1 MRVLTIGSM
10 YPPHF
15 EGGYELVWRSAVE
28 HLRARGDTVRV
39 LASDYRAE
47 APDPAIHEDPDVH
60 RELRWYWRGHSLLR
74 LGPRSSLAL
83 ERHNARV
90 LRRHLREFAPDVVA
104 WWPMGA
110 MSLSMIELV
119 RARGLP
125 AVGFVHDRWMLY
137 GPGVDSW
144 QRIVERLGPL
154 ARAVEIVSRVPTRL
168 ALPRSA
174 RWVFSS
180 DALRRETLASL
191 PLADTGVA
199 HPGIE
204 PGLFPAASPRDWGG
218 RLLYVGRI
226 DAPKGIATAITALTS
241 LPEMSLDIVGAGATW
256 HETELRHLARDLG
269 LAERVRFR
277 GPAPRPLLAEIYAD
291 ADAVV
296 FPVVWEEPWGLVP
309 LEAMAVG
316 RPVVATGSG
325 GSGEYLRHEGNC
337 LIFEPRDDPAAL
349 AEALGRLASDGEL
362 RRRLRENGFETA
374 GNHTESVFNETVAR
388 ELEEATVR

>member
-15 EGGYELVWRSAVE
+15 EGGYELVWRSAVQ

-47 APDPAIHEDPDVH
+47 APDPAIPEDTDVC

-74 LGPRSSLAL
+74 LGPRTSLAL
-83 ERHNARV
+83 ERHNGRV

-119 RARGLP
+119 RGRGMP

-137 GPGVDSW
+137 GPGVDGW
-144 QRIVERLGPL
+144 QRTVGRLGHA
-154 ARAVEIVSRVPTRL
+154 ARAVGVASRVPTRL
-168 ALPRSA
+168 ELGRSA

-204 PGLFPAASPRDWGG
+204 PALFAAAAPRGWTG

-226 DAPKGIATAITALTS
+226 DAPKGIATAITALAS
-241 LPEMSLDIVGAGATW
+241 LPAMTLDVVGTGARW
-256 HETELRHLARDLG
+256 HETELRDLARDLG
-269 LAERVRFR
+269 LADRVRFR
-277 GPAPRPLLAEIYAD
+277 GPAPRTRLAEIYAD

-296 FPVVWEEPWGLVP
+296 FPVLWEEPWGLVP

-325 GSGEYLRHEGNC
+325 GSAEYLLHERNC
-337 LIFEPRDDPAAL
+337 LIFEPRDDPTAL
-349 AEALGRLASDGEL
+349 AEALGRLASDEAL

-374 GNHTESVFNETVAR
+374 GRHTESAFNEKVAE
-388 ELEEATVR
+388 ELGEAAHR

>member
-1 MRVLTIGSM
+1 
-10 YPPHF
+10 
-15 EGGYELVWRSAVE
+15 
-28 HLRARGDTVRV
+28 
-39 LASDYRAE
+39 
-47 APDPAIHEDPDVH
+47 
-60 RELRWYWRGHSLLR
+60 
-74 LGPRSSLAL
+74 
-83 ERHNARV
+83 V

-119 RARGLP
+119 RGRGLP

-137 GPGVDSW
+137 GPGADGW
-144 QRIVERLGPL
+144 QRTVGRFGPA
-154 ARAVEIVSRVPTRL
+154 ARAAGVASRVPTQL
-168 ALPRSA
+168 ELGRSA

-180 DALRRETLASL
+180 EALRRETLESL

-204 PGLFPAASPRDWGG
+204 SALFPAAPRREWTG

-226 DAPKGIATAITALTS
+226 DAPKGIATAITALVS
-241 LPEMSLDIVGAGATW
+241 LPEMILDVVGTGAQW
-256 HETELRHLARDLG
+256 HEAELRDLARDLG
-269 LAERVRFR
+269 LADRVRFR
-277 GPAPRPLLAEIYAD
+277 GPAPRSGLAEAYAG

-296 FPVVWEEPWGLVP
+296 FPVLWEEPWGLVP

-325 GSGEYLRHEGNC
+325 GSAEYLRHERNC
-337 LIFEPRDDPAAL
+337 LIFEPRDDPGAL
-349 AEALGRLASDGEL
+349 VEALGRLASDAAL

-374 GNHTESVFNETVAR
+374 RGHSDRVFNEAVAR
-388 ELEEATVR
+388 ELESVVAR